1 MEEEKEYLVYKT
13 FFSIEEAEPLLE
25 LLQQKGIEYQTT
37 NYNSNIGSTFASTN
51 NPNKLEVR
59 LLPSQFEVVDAIL
72 EQEAAKAVT
81 SLPADHYM
89 HSLTEDE
96 LMEVLEKPDEWT
108 KEDYLIAQQL
118 LRQHGKVINQAM
130 LDDLWAKRMEVLSTP
145 ETGSS
150 FWIAI
155 GYISAFCGGFL
166 GILMG
171 WYMMSQKKTLPNGE
185 SIYVYDSSIRSSGK
199 RMFYTGIL
207 SLAIW
212 LVWIFARFMP
222 HPVGTR

>member
-13 FFSIEEAEPLLE
+13 FFSIEEAEPILE

-51 NPNKLEVR
+51 NPNKIEVR
-59 LLPSQFEVVDAIL
+59 LLPNQFEVVDTIL

-130 LDDLWAKRMEVLSTP
+130 LDDMWAKRMELLSTP

-150 FWIAI
+150 FWIAV

-185 SIYVYDSSIRSSGK
+185 SIYVYNQSTRTAGRQI
-199 RMFYTGIL
+199 FFIGIA
-207 SLAIW
+207 SLIIA
-212 LVWIFARFMP
+212 LVYVFVRCMP
-222 HPVGTR
+222 HTR